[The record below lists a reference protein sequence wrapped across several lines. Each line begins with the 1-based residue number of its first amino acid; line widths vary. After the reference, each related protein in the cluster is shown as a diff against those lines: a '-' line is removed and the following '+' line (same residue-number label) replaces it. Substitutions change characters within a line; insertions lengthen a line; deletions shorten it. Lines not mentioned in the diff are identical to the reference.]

1 MVIRGLLDARPS
13 RHARAASSAGG
24 LGWVGGVLLAALAL
38 GCRVPRQV
46 HEPRQYPAA
55 KVQSSE
61 LYSVLVDSREAG
73 RDPTTRQL
81 VLSKG
86 FETKIQERLAALA
99 SGSGVPVGVIVTVAA
114 ADELELVDARG
125 EMTRVLVRLELEIKL
140 RDGSVVRRAE
150 TQSTSDLPRDEATP
164 EEVAFVLDATAIDA
178 FDRYF
183 ADAAVLESLNREL
196 DARR

>member
-1 MVIRGLLDARPS
+1 MLDRWRLGSKRGL
-13 RHARAASSAGG
+13 RAWAGSG
-24 LGWVGGVLLAALAL
+24 PGFTGSTALLVALAL

-46 HEPRQYPAA
+46 HEPREYPPI
-55 KVQSSE
+55 KLQSAE
-61 LYSVLVDSREAG
+61 IYSVVVDPREAG
-73 RDPTTRQL
+73 RDPTMRQL
-81 VLSKG
+81 VLSKD
-86 FETKIQERLAALA
+86 FETKIQERLTALV

-125 EMTRVLVRLELEIKL
+125 EMTRVLVRLELELKL

-150 TQSTSDLPRDEATP
+150 TQSTSDLPRVEATP

-183 ADAAVLESLNREL
+183 ADAAVLTSLNREL